1 MRKLKTKKQNLRLIT
16 KNKRK
21 ESGITL
27 IALVVTIVVLLI
39 LAGVSISML
48 TGENGIITQAIEAQ
62 EKTDIADEKERVQ
75 LAAVAA
81 AGKDGWGEITED
93 NLAEEL
99 TKNIGKRN
107 EDYTLT
113 KEGENF
119 LVTYIDSNRSYLVDE
134 NGNVT
139 YTGESE
145 NPGEGDGDGETI
157 PDRSE
162 LKVGDYIDYVPDKN
176 TTGYFTN
183 KLTSTITGS
192 TSNTST
198 ITQDKQYARDGEGM
212 TWQILRIYEDG
223 GLDLIGSPTSQS
235 VYFSGANG
243 YNNGVTVMNDICKTL
258 YSRGDIEAR
267 SVNYEDLDHWLTDAG
282 KATRDRYS
290 SSGGVTYGDT
300 HKYTSSTYRYY
311 PNLYAQEIGA
321 GIDTEN
327 VKTTGLEISDEGNA
341 TGSTKANSSLK
352 VTQTYW
358 TGVMTSP
365 NYGNGYNALKT
376 SGSYWVA
383 SRYVNCESDMA
394 VFGLWT
400 VDNFLVGGIFM
411 SYNHPMNINDCI
423 RPVVSLSP
431 SVKIENCTG
440 TNGVDNMHKI
450 TQY

>member
-81 AGKDGWGEITED
+81 AGKDVWGGITED

-176 TTGYFTN
+176 TTGYSTN

-411 SYNHPMNINDCI
+411 SYNHPMNINDYI

>member
-81 AGKDGWGEITED
+81 AGKDVWGGITED

-176 TTGYFTN
+176 TTGYSTN

-223 GLDLIGSPTSQS
+223 SLDLIGSPTSQAI
-235 VYFSGANG
+235 YLKGANG

-327 VKTTGLEISDEGNA
+327 VKTTGLEINDEGNA

-411 SYNHPMNINDCI
+411 SYNHPMNINDYI